1 MDFYELL
8 KQGLTAEEISN
19 LAMKEMSVAQAKLE
33 EEQEAQRLKEKALKD
48 RQITLADAR
57 AHLISAIGLYNEVFK
72 FMEFNDE
79 KANEY
84 AETLKEAEQYF
95 LEHPGMF
102 KFMLDMGT
110 KSKPKVKIN
119 SISTK
124 DLEELFSAD
133 WNDILNI
140 YFRSL

>member
-19 LAMKEMSVAQAKLE
+19 IAMKEMSVAQAKLE
-33 EEQEAQRLKEKALKD
+33 EEQEAQRIKEKALKD
-48 RQITLADAR
+48 RQMILDDAR

-79 KANEY
+79 KANEF
-84 AETLKEAEQYF
+84 AETLKVSEQYF
-95 LEHPGMF
+95 LEHPNMF

-110 KSKPKVKIN
+110 KPNSKIKVN
-119 SISTK
+119 TSMSTK
-124 DLEELFSAD
+124 DLNKLFKNMD
-133 WNDILNI
+133 WNDIINL
-140 YFRSL
+140 YFN

>member
-33 EEQEAQRLKEKALKD
+33 EEQEAQKLKEKALKD
-48 RQITLADAR
+48 RQMTLDDAR

-79 KANEY
+79 KANEF
-84 AETLKEAEQYF
+84 AETLEEAEQYF
-95 LEHPGMF
+95 LEHPNMF
-102 KFMLDMGT
+102 KFMLDMGA
-110 KSKPKVKIN
+110 KPNPKVKVKT
-119 SISTK
+119 SMSTK
-124 DLEELFSAD
+124 DLDKLFNDID
-133 WNDILNI
+133 WNEIINL
-140 YFRSL
+140 L

>member
-19 LAMKEMSVAQAKLE
+19 IAMKEMSVAQAKLE
-33 EEQEAQRLKEKALKD
+33 EEQEAQKLKEKALKD
-48 RQITLADAR
+48 RQMILDDAR

-84 AETLKEAEQYF
+84 ADVLKEMEQYF
-95 LEHPGMF
+95 LEHPNMF
-102 KFMLDMGT
+102 KMMLEMGV
-110 KSKPKVKIN
+110 KPSPKVNVKT
-119 SISTK
+119 SMSTK
-124 DLEELFSAD
+124 DLDKLF
-133 WNDILNI
+133 NDIDWDEIINL
-140 YFRSL
+140 L